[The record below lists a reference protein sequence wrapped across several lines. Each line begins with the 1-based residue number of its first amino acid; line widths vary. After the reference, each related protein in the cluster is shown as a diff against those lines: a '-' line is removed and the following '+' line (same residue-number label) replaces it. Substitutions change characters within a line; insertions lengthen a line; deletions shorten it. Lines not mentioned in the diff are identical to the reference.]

1 MADPEKKSDA
11 QTDTE
16 DTKTSDS
23 IDSKEQQLKNEVNAA
38 IAKKTATPA
47 PTSPD
52 TLTARLAL
60 GPTPTLAPAGS
71 PLAPANTNVPPSG
84 GALAQLYGAPAKPA
98 TTAPASA
105 PAPAGEPDGQPEPKD
120 PMQLAAEEMRANRKR
135 MEDEIERRRQ
145 ERDKT
150 IKDAQDRMDQIS
162 KAYLAKDQAL
172 DIKEGRM
179 GERPKYKPLPVPEP
193 KKTGLAEQWGS
204 AAMIFAMLGSFM
216 TRNHTVTALNAATA
230 AMKGFQEGDKD
241 ATATAMKQWEA
252 STQNMKMA
260 YESET
265 KVYDDIMAGIR
276 DARKNNKEVTKEQ
289 MDEAKALITTAA
301 TAFKDDALLMS
312 KNEGGME
319 RLEQLLLTRELTMG
333 RMDDLKNKR
342 EEAKKIADAKASPE
356 FKNAVMA
363 GDTVKMDK
371 ILAAAGDKAA
381 EARLSSQKAK
391 VEAAEARGIGKKVT
405 PEAANEMKNQW
416 ASLNRKPPSV
426 WEKKDPEVNR
436 AWTEALKE
444 HPNLEQDYARRN
456 EMYKNMTS
464 GKDAAT
470 LRSFET
476 VSNHLDTLRQA
487 IKEMPNENNVRAM
500 NEWRAK
506 WKTQIAGDPSITN
519 FEAIRQVIP
528 TELQKAVSGAGVG
541 TGHERQTYADLL
553 TRSGS
558 KRQLEGVVNNFEK
571 LIDGQAMSFADQYG
585 RFFTIDQVFP
595 PSAVPKVEESIKK
608 RDAATGTKTWPTSEY
623 QQKGKPIAEVVEP
636 QTKPAGIPDN
646 AKPYENGNIKIWWDG
661 THAYDYN
668 TGQPVD
674 PATGKPVQ

>member
-1 MADPEKKSDA
+1 MADPEKKSDD
-11 QTDTE
+11 QTNT
-16 DTKTSDS
+16 T
-23 IDSKEQQLKNEVNAA
+23 AA
-38 IAKKTATPA
+38 PTPA
-47 PTSPD
+47 PAN
-52 TLTARLAL
+52 TLTAKLAL
-60 GPTPTLAPAGS
+60 GPTPTLAPAVS
-71 PLAPANTNVPPSG
+71 PLAPANTNVPPNAG
-84 GALAQLYGAPAKPA
+84 PLAQLYGASAKP
-98 TTAPASA
+98 A
-105 PAPAGEPDGQPEPKD
+105 PAPAPALGPGPAPAPAPAPAEEVEPPSD
-120 PMQLAAEEMRANRKR
+120 MQVIAEEMRANRKR
-135 MEDEIERRRQ
+135 MEEEIERRRE
-145 ERDKT
+145 ERDKS

-162 KAYLAKDQAL
+162 KSYLAKDQAL
-172 DIKEGRM
+172 DLKEGRM
-179 GERPKYKPLPVPEP
+179 GERPKFKPLPVPEP

-289 MDEAKALITTAA
+289 MDEAKTLITTAA

-319 RLEQLLLTRELTMG
+319 KLEQLLLTRELTME
-333 RMDDLKNKR
+333 RMNDLQEKAKER
-342 EEAKKIADAKASPE
+342 KEKAAAAKKIADAKASPE
-356 FKNAVMA
+356 FIAAAKA
-363 GDTVKMDK
+363 GDSATMDR
-371 ILAAAGDKAA
+371 ILAAAGEKDAL
-381 EARLSSQKAK
+381 ARVSNQKAK
-391 VEAAEARGIGKKVT
+391 VEAAEVRGIGKKVT
-405 PEAANEMKNQW
+405 PETANEMKNQW
-416 ASLNRKPPSV
+416 TSLSRKPPTT

-444 HPNLEQDYARRN
+444 HSNLEQDYKRRD

-464 GKDAAT
+464 GKDAVT

-571 LIDGQAMSFADQYG
+571 LIEGQAISFADHYG

-595 PSAVPKVEESIKK
+595 PSTVSKVEEAIKK
-608 RDAATGTKTWPTSEY
+608 RDSATGVKTWPTSEY
-623 QQKGKPIAEVVEP
+623 HQKGKTAEAVMDRTITRP
-636 QTKPAGIPDN
+636 TNISDN
-646 AKPYENGNIKIWWDG
+646 AKAFDNGKIKIWWDG
-661 THAYDYN
+661 TTAYDYD

-674 PATGKPVQ
+674 PATGQPIQ

>member
-1 MADPEKKSDA
+1 MADPEKKSDD
-11 QTDTE
+11 QTNT
-16 DTKTSDS
+16 
-23 IDSKEQQLKNEVNAA
+23 AA
-38 IAKKTATPA
+38 APTPA
-47 PTSPD
+47 PAN
-52 TLTARLAL
+52 TLTAKLAL
-60 GPTPTLAPAGS
+60 GPTPTLAPAVS
-71 PLAPANTNVPPSG
+71 PLAPANTNVPPNAG
-84 GALAQLYGAPAKPA
+84 PLAQLYGASAKP
-98 TTAPASA
+98 A
-105 PAPAGEPDGQPEPKD
+105 PAPAPALGPGPTPA
-120 PMQLAAEEMRANRKR
+120 PAPAPAEEVEPPSDMQVIAQEMRENRKK
-135 MEDEIERRRQ
+135 MEDELNDRRK
-145 ERDKT
+145 ERDKS

-162 KAYLAKDQAL
+162 KSYLAKDQAL
-172 DIKEGRM
+172 DLKEGRM
-179 GERPKYKPLPVPEP
+179 GERPKFKPLPVPEP

-260 YESET
+260 YESEA

-289 MDEAKALITTAA
+289 MDEAKALITTTA
-301 TAFKDDALLMS
+301 TAFKDDALLMA

-319 RLEQLLLTRELTMG
+319 KLEQLLLTRELTME
-333 RMDDLKNKR
+333 RMNDLQEKANERK
-342 EEAKKIADAKASPE
+342 EKAAAAKKIADAKASPE
-356 FKNAVMA
+356 FIAAAKA
-363 GDTVKMDK
+363 GDSATMDR
-371 ILAAAGDKAA
+371 ILAAAGDKDAL
-381 EARLSSQKAK
+381 ARVSNQKAK
-391 VEAAEARGIGKKVT
+391 VEAAEVRGIGKKVT
-405 PEAANEMKNQW
+405 PETANEMKNQW
-416 ASLNRKPPSV
+416 TSLSRKPPTT

-444 HPNLEQDYARRN
+444 HSNLEQDYKRRD

-464 GKDAAT
+464 GKDAVT

-506 WKTQIAGDPSITN
+506 WRTQIAGDPSITN

-571 LIDGQAMSFADQYG
+571 LIEGQAISFADQYK

-595 PSAVPKVEESIKK
+595 PSTVSKVEEAIKK
-608 RDAATGTKTWPTSEY
+608 RDSATGVKTWPTSEY
-623 QQKGKPIAEVVEP
+623 QQKGKTAEEVMDRTITRP
-636 QTKPAGIPDN
+636 TNIPDN
-646 AKPYENGNIKIWWDG
+646 AKAFDNGKIKIWWDG
-661 THAYDYN
+661 TTAYDYA

-674 PATGKPVQ
+674 PATGQPIQ

>member
-1 MADPEKKSDA
+1 MADPEKKSDD
-11 QTDTE
+11 QTE
-16 DTKTSDS
+16 TKAS
-23 IDSKEQQLKNEVNAA
+23 EPAA
-38 IAKKTATPA
+38 PIG
-47 PTSPD
+47 S
-52 TLTARLAL
+52 LTAKLAL
-60 GPTPTLAPAGS
+60 GPTPTLAPAVS
-71 PLAPANTNVPPSG
+71 PLAPANTNVPPNA
-84 GALAQLYGAPAKPA
+84 GALAQLYGAPAKAAPVPA
-98 TTAPASA
+98 PGPALAAAPPA
-105 PAPAGEPDGQPEPKD
+105 PAPAAAEAEPPSDAQVI
-120 PMQLAAEEMRANRKR
+120 AEEMRANRKR
-135 MEDEIERRRQ
+135 MEDELNDRRK

-162 KAYLAKDQAL
+162 KSYLAKDQAL
-172 DIKEGRM
+172 DLKEGRM
-179 GERPKYKPLPVPEP
+179 GERPKFKPLPVPEP

-252 STQNMKMA
+252 ATTNMKMA
-260 YESET
+260 YESEA

-301 TAFKDDALLMS
+301 TAFKDDALLMA

-319 RLEQLLLTRELTMG
+319 KLEQLLLTRELTMG
-333 RMDDLKNKR
+333 RLEDTKEKANERR
-342 EEAKKIADAKASPE
+342 EKAAAAKKIADAKASDE
-356 FKNAVMA
+356 YKKAVAA
-363 GDTVKMDK
+363 GDTVAADR
-371 ILAAAGDKAA
+371 ILAAAGDDKA

-456 EMYKNMTS
+456 EMYKMMTS

-571 LIDGQAMSFADQYG
+571 LIEGQAISFADQYG

>member
-1 MADPEKKSDA
+1 MADPEKKSDD
-11 QTDTE
+11 QTET
-16 DTKTSDS
+16 
-23 IDSKEQQLKNEVNAA
+23 AA
-38 IAKKTATPA
+38 APTPA
-47 PTSPD
+47 PAN

-60 GPTPTLAPAGS
+60 GPTPTLAPAVS
-71 PLAPANTNVPPSG
+71 PLAPANTNVPPNA
-84 GALAQLYGAPAKPA
+84 GALAQLYGASAKP
-98 TTAPASA
+98 A
-105 PAPAGEPDGQPEPKD
+105 PAPAPALGPGPAPAPAPAPAEEVEPPSD
-120 PMQLAAEEMRANRKR
+120 MQVIAQEMRASRKR
-135 MEDEIERRRQ
+135 MEDEINDRRK

-162 KAYLAKDQAL
+162 KSYLAKDQTL
-172 DIKEGRM
+172 DLKEGRM

-193 KKTGLAEQWGS
+193 KKTSLAEQWGS

-252 STQNMKMA
+252 STTNMKMA
-260 YESET
+260 YESEA

-289 MDEAKALITTAA
+289 MDEAKALMTTAA
-301 TAFKDDALLMS
+301 TAFKDDALLMA
-312 KNEGGME
+312 KNEGGLERMEMLNLTRQLTME
-319 RLEQLLLTRELTMG
+319 RLEDSKEKANERRE
-333 RMDDLKNKR
+333 KAAA
-342 EEAKKIADAKASPE
+342 AKKIADAKNTPE
-356 FKNAVMA
+356 FKKAVLA
-363 GDTVKMDK
+363 GDTTTMDR
-371 ILAAAGDKAA
+371 ILAAAGDPTAEARMSNQDAKIKAA
-381 EARLSSQKAK
+381 E
-391 VEAAEARGIGKKVT
+391 VRGMGKKVT
-405 PEAANEMKNQW
+405 PETANEMKNQW
-416 ASLNRKPPSV
+416 TSLSRKPPLT

-470 LRSFET
+470 MRSFET
-476 VSNHLDTLRQA
+476 VANHLDTLRRA
-487 IKEMPNENNVRAM
+487 IQEMPNENNVRAM

-558 KRQLEGVVNNFEK
+558 KRQLLGVVANFEK
-571 LIDGQAMSFADQYG
+571 LIEGQAISFADQYG

-595 PSAVPKVEESIKK
+595 PSTVSKVEEAIKK
-608 RDAATGTKTWPTSEY
+608 RDADTGVKTWPTSEY
-623 QQKGKPIAEVVEP
+623 QQKGKTAQEVIDRTITRPTNVSES
-636 QTKPAGIPDN
+636 
-646 AKPYENGNIKIWWDG
+646 AKAFENGNIKIWWDG